1 MDHEFFSDLVWK
13 SQLGDA
19 DALEQL
25 LLAAYTPV
33 TYLTGRLLENPQT
46 ARQVTRE
53 VLETISVKLN
63 TLNDTD
69 HFDKWMCKMT
79 AARCV
84 QAMPLHAV
92 SGDEACASDWD
103 AQFSDGQI
111 LTEQESAQLIQQL
124 VDILPERQRLCIL
137 LLCCGELGIHS
148 IAQVTGF
155 SCDTVKDS
163 ITKGQ
168 NAVQNCLW
176 KLQERNIQL
185 TGLTSLSGI
194 LRVAMYQKPEHQD
207 PIPLVYDV
215 LGKEIPVP
223 PDPQKIIIRILTT
236 LLLML
241 VAGILVCSGILAI
254 KLLA

>member
-1 MDHEFFSDLVWK
+1 MDHELLSDLVWK
-13 SQLGDA
+13 CQMGDA

-25 LLAAYTPV
+25 LLEAYTPV
-33 TYLTGRLLENPQT
+33 TYLTGRLLKNPQT
-46 ARQVTRE
+46 AQQVARE

-63 TLNDTD
+63 TLNDTNQ
-69 HFDKWMCKMT
+69 FDKWMCKMT

-84 QAMPLHAV
+84 QAMPLYAV
-92 SGDEACASDWD
+92 SGAESCASDWD
-103 AQFSDGQI
+103 AQLSDGQV
-111 LTEQESAQLIQQL
+111 LSEQESAQLIQQL
-124 VDILPERQRLCIL
+124 VDTLPERQRLCIL

-148 IAQVTGF
+148 IAQLTGF

-168 NAVQNCLW
+168 NTVQGYLW
-176 KLQERNIQL
+176 KLQERSIQL

-194 LRVAMYQKPEHQD
+194 LRVAMYQKPDNQD

-236 LLLML
+236 VLLVL
-241 VAGILVCSGILAI
+241 VAGILVCGGILAV